1 MAAGTAA
8 ATLGI
13 ISGAASVAGAGLGV
27 GQMISGAVNQKKAQ
41 SALGTALTDL
51 RKTIQEGQ
59 ANRMAALQVPTKGA
73 ELRER
78 ALTRATAGGI
88 EAAQESGAAGVIG
101 SAGRLQVAA
110 DEQAAGI
117 AADLDKSITQRDK
130 LVLEQ
135 EQKIEA
141 QRYQGLAGLGQME
154 VAGAQQAIAD
164 AQAQK
169 QAGAQTI
176 GTALTNIAGIAGDAM
191 NPYGN
196 NAGALS
202 FKDWS
207 KKQEDA
213 GFQGTREDYKIYL
226 QNL

>member
-1 MAAGTAA
+1 LA
-8 ATLGI
+8 
-13 ISGAASVAGAGLGV
+13 
-27 GQMISGAVNQKKAQ
+27 
-41 SALGTALTDL
+41 
-51 RKTIQEGQ
+51 
-59 ANRMAALQVPTKGA
+59 
-73 ELRER
+73 
-78 ALTRATAGGI
+78 RATSGGI

-117 AADLDKSITQRDK
+117 AADLDTSIAQRDK
-130 LVLEQ
+130 LVLGQEQ
-135 EQKIEA
+135 EIEA